1 MWLLELQLDCEF
13 EIKWNMFVGI
23 IHVENGTCTLE
34 MVEEEV
40 CVRKNCNWK
49 IVCRRLQGKAVS
61 AMTA

>member
-1 MWLLELQLDCEF
+1 MLAG
-13 EIKWNMFVGI
+13 V